1 MLYDHAH
8 AMQVKLC
15 KANTRGVT
23 QGTSNYHPMHA
34 SFHFINHFLQSSI
47 HHTSMDMEF
56 KTCAMQANICTAHS
70 NAAYK
75 FMSLLPLLVCFK
87 F

>member
-23 QGTSNYHPMHA
+23 SISIIVPLGTTNGFVQG
-34 SFHFINHFLQSSI
+34 SI
-47 HHTSMDMEF
+47 GPSAREYSETVPYLYRD
-56 KTCAMQANICTAHS
+56 A
-70 NAAYK
+70 
-75 FMSLLPLLVCFK
+75 LLVE
-87 F
+87 